1 MFAFGRR
8 VAVLALAA
16 TSLGAQQTRP
26 ITFDDFSAMRG
37 VSDPQLAPDGR
48 QLLYAVRTTDVA
60 ANRRSTR
67 TFVLALSGGAPRAWP
82 NDNTVAAEARWSP
95 TGRQVAFTSGGQ
107 LWIAE
112 ADGTQ
117 ARALT
122 TLSGGASGPV
132 WSRAGDR
139 IAFTSGVYPDCS
151 DDACSAAKSKA
162 ASDSKVKA
170 HIADQLMFRHW
181 NAYDDGTRQHLFVVK
196 PDGSELRDL
205 VPGARFDVPPG
216 PFGGSEGYAFSP
228 DGREVA
234 FTAKAQGRADA
245 WTTDANVYTVPA
257 TGGAA
262 QPITAG
268 NKGAD
273 QNPLYSADGKWIF
286 YASQAKAGNES
297 DKWRLMAYDRAAKS
311 ARELLPMWD
320 RWAESYVVSGDGRTV
335 IVGAGD
341 RGRDKFFRVVLDGAG
356 KATTPSVIMSEHN
369 NTGASLSD
377 DGRTIVWLRDATE
390 RPAEVWVGT
399 LGAGGAVQQA
409 RALTHENDALVA
421 MLTLHPAE
429 DFGYVGAAGDSVF
442 GFVVKPPQ
450 WQPGK
455 KFPVLLLIHGGPQG
469 AWLDSWGSRWAPQM
483 FASGGYGLVILNPHG
498 STGYGQK
505 FVDAVSRDWGGKT
518 YDDLMKGV
526 DAALKQNSWMD
537 STHMAAAGGSYG
549 GYMVNWMAGHTNRFK
564 ALVSHAGVFNL
575 ESMAGATEEQW
586 FVDNEFSG
594 PWWNANAMASQYRKF
609 SPHLFAKHFK
619 TPTLV
624 IHGEQD
630 YRVPYTEGLSLFTA
644 LQRQN
649 VPSRLLVFPDEG
661 HWISKPQNSQL
672 WWGEMHKW
680 LGTYLNPRPSM

>member
-1 MFAFGRR
+1 MFAFARR
-8 VAVLALAA
+8 AAVLALAA

-67 TFVLALSGGAPRAWP
+67 TFILALSGGAPRAWP
-82 NDNTVAAEARWSP
+82 NDNTVAGEARWSP
-95 TGRQVAFTSGGQ
+95 NGRQVAFTSGGQ
-107 LWIAE
+107 LWIAD
-112 ADGTQ
+112 ADGTH

-122 TLSGGASGPV
+122 TLSGGASGPA

-245 WTTDANVYTVPA
+245 WTTDANVYTVPS

-341 RGRDKFFRVVLDGAG
+341 RGRDKFFRVMLDGAG
-356 KATTPSVIMSEHN
+356 KATTPSVIMGEHN
-369 NTGASLSD
+369 NTAASLSD
-377 DGRTIVWLRDATE
+377 DGRTMVWLRDATE
-390 RPAEVWVGT
+390 RPAEVWAGT
-399 LGAGGAVQQA
+399 LGASGAVQQA
-409 RALTHENDALVA
+409 HALTHENDALVA
-421 MLTLHPAE
+421 TLTLHPAE

-450 WQPGK
+450 WQAGK

-549 GYMVNWMAGHTNRFK
+549 GYMVNWIAGHTNRFK

-594 PWWNANAMASQYRKF
+594 PWWNSNAMAAQYRKF
-609 SPHLFAKHFK
+609 SPHLFAKNFK

-680 LGTYLNPRPSM
+680 LGAYLNPRPSM